1 MREHT
6 ITATRNPSSK
16 SPRPRA
22 IGHMPSSSSRSI
34 RFHALLWPVGEIATL
49 VSAARQAENTRGRGC
64 RLTSGRDVVGL
75 AGSRGS
81 STPPSSDPRL
91 GHVSVLCRRESSP
104 IPCSVCCVFSA
115 SDHAARARSVRGRGT
130 PSDHDPRTDGHM
142 VVDQLT
148 SAPIGL
154 LTRAGGT
161 ESVESDSLIGYC
173 QGFIPGAK
181 PPSRSTLTRTS
192 RRFSPG

>member
-22 IGHMPSSSSRSI
+22 IGHMPWSSSRSI

-49 VSAARQAENTRGRGC
+49 VSAARQAENTRGRGY
-64 RLTSGRDVVGL
+64 RLTSGRDVVDL

-91 GHVSVLCRRESSP
+91 GHVSVLCRRDSSP

-130 PSDHDPRTDGHM
+130 PSDHEQRTPSIPRRSAARVCPPCHAQTD
-142 VVDQLT
+142 
-148 SAPIGL
+148 APYARGRLIITPLGDGRFTCEV
-154 LTRAGGT
+154 TR
-161 ESVESDSLIGYC
+161 
-173 QGFIPGAK
+173 GADK
-181 PPSRSTLTRTS
+181 WAVRA
-192 RRFSPG
+192 